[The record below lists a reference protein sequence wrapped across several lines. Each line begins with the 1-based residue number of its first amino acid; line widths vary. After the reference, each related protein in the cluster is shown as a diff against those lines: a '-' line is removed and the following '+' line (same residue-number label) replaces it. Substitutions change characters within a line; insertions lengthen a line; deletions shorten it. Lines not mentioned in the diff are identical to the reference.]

1 MTDVRDKVGITTLG
15 GNIAPLI
22 GRAFAHGRDN
32 CSAPQPADVTRI
44 LAHWRFFWMGA
55 CLAVRSGQMG
65 GVFSFRWV
73 RRYIKSHCWGGL
85 WEGNSCC
92 VWVPSR
98 LCYIPC
104 SCAGPVKW
112 FRFFVYFSCFLFS
125 FQQIKYNPTYLGFV
139 NELLSTVL
147 PTPFVRFF
155 NIPRLKIIPADPRV
169 WGSASWYVTCLLC
182 TFYL

>member
-1 MTDVRDKVGITTLG
+1 MVSVLFWLWASKDEPFARNAILGRHRTLTMTDVRDKVGITTLG

-32 CSAPQPADVTRI
+32 CSAPQPAEVTRI

-112 FRFFVYFSCFLFS
+112 FRFFFCLFLMFS
-125 FQQIKYNPTYLGFV
+125 FFIPTD
-139 NELLSTVL
+139 
-147 PTPFVRFF
+147 
-155 NIPRLKIIPADPRV
+155 KI
-169 WGSASWYVTCLLC
+169 
-182 TFYL
+182 